1 MALPSSVEDYI
12 RSITFKHK
20 TFGGVDEEEV
30 FGHLREIMGLYQRE
44 LKKAGKKPDKEP
56 EEAGTETV
64 REPEEAGDE
73 AAAVSQEDYD
83 LLVKKCEELQAEYKS
98 LQEDNNYLNHLLAEA
113 ENRLME
119 KEREAGA
126 EEELPEEEP
135 VAEELPVEEEPEP
148 VEEEPEP
155 VEEIIRP
162 EPRDEE
168 LEKARQA
175 KEAFL
180 SELKKAAEEGS
191 EGPMSPE
198 EMRRLGEMFR
208 SV

>member
-135 VAEELPVEEEPEP
+135 VAEELPVEEK
-148 VEEEPEP
+148 PEP
-155 VEEIIRP
+155 VEEIIRS

-175 KEAFL
+175 KEELL
-180 SELKKAAEEGS
+180 SEFKKAAEEGS